1 MLKWQIRAYR
11 DSFGRQEWHTATISS
26 SLETIEHD
34 CERNLDRTIHVPIVS
49 LRFSIHP
56 RQGKDCHSECWPYQL
71 LFHGRRW
78 YVETVDEGKAI
89 AERIAKKV
97 IDQLVNCTKE
107 YAENEKV
114 INRLDNG
121 DFDHLLPGDK

>member
-1 MLKWQIRAYR
+1 MLKWKTRYR
-11 DSFGRQEWHTATISS
+11 DSLGKQEWYTATISS
-26 SLETIEHD
+26 SLKTTEFD
-34 CERNLDRTIHVPIVS
+34 RNLNYDRTIHVPIVS

-56 RQGKDCHSECWPYQL
+56 RQAKDYHSECYPYQL
-71 LFHGRRW
+71 LFHGQRW
-78 YVETVDEGKAI
+78 YVETVDEGKKI

-107 YAENEKV
+107 FVETEKT